1 MYAADIAVDTI
12 DTADTIFYLS
22 HINDDLNMLI
32 YLISAI
38 MGFAV
43 AILICYLMYIVIK
56 WCVS

>member
-1 MYAADIAVDTI
+1 MYATDVGVDTI

-22 HINDDLNMLI
+22 QITDDLNMLI
-32 YLISAI
+32 YLISVI

-43 AILICYLMYIVIK
+43 AILICYLMYTIIK

>member
-1 MYAADIAVDTI
+1 MYASDVVVDTI

-22 HINDDLNMLI
+22 QITDDLNMLI
-32 YLISAI
+32 YLISVI

-43 AILICYLMYIVIK
+43 AILICYLMYTIIK